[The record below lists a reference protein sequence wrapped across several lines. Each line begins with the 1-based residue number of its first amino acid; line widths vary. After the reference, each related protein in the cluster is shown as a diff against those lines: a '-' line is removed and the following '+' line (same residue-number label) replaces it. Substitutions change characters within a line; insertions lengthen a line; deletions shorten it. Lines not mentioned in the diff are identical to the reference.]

1 MFGIFGF
8 TFPAGLTL
16 YWTTSNLW
24 QIGQQYVLLRAGHIG
39 PDAMERRIAENRAKN
54 ANNPEPAK
62 PGFMARMQ
70 QRAEQSQQARSGQSP
85 KKPPPKKPTGGQKP
99 KPSGGSSSASGK
111 GSQPKGRRPNTG
123 GAPKTGRRPNTD
135 PRKRGGGSDGAGDGE
150 AGS

>member
-1 MFGIFGF
+1 
-8 TFPAGLTL
+8 L

-39 PDAMERRIAENRAKN
+39 PDAMERRIAENRAKS

-62 PGFMARMQ
+62 LGFIARMQ
-70 QRAEQSQQARSGQSP
+70 QRAEQTQQARSGQSP

-99 KPSGGSSSASGK
+99 KPSGGSPSGK
-111 GSQPKGRRPNTG
+111 GPQPKGRRPNTG
-123 GAPKTGRRPNTD
+123 GTPKTGRRPNTD

-150 AGS
+150 ASS